1 MSVNGTGTDR
11 KNNKPAQDST
21 SWSVKDSTGKV
32 MEGRGGKSKSSK
44 KETLSGLRA
53 DEAFAAVR
61 NFRRQG
67 IFAGAV
73 RS

>member
-1 MSVNGTGTDR
+1 MSVNGSGTDKR
-11 KNNKPAQDST
+11 TNKPAQDST
-21 SWSVKDSTGKV
+21 SWSVKDATGKPL
-32 MEGRGGKSKSSK
+32 EDQRRNGKPQPL
-44 KETLSGLRA
+44 TGLRA

>member
-1 MSVNGTGTDR
+1 MNGSGTDR
-11 KNNKPAQDST
+11 KNQKPIQDST

-32 MEGRGGKSKSSK
+32 MEGQGGKSKSSK

>member
-11 KNNKPAQDST
+11 KNNKPAQDPT
-21 SWSVKDSTGKV
+21 SWSVKDATGKV
-32 MEGRGGKSKSSK
+32 LEAQNK
-44 KETLSGLRA
+44 KTRKFETLSGLRA